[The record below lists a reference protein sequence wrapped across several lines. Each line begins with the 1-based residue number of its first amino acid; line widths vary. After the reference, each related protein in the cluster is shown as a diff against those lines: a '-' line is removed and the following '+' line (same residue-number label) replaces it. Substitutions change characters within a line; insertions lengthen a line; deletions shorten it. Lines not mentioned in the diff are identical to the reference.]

1 MVSGDQL
8 ADAIQLIQKG
18 EWKKAE
24 AALNQSPSDQAA
36 TLYWKGYVLF
46 RTGRFSESASTV
58 SQYLEQKPDSAAGR
72 KVLGL
77 CRFMQGRPAD
87 AERELRQ
94 ATELDPSDSEA
105 LYYLGRLYFTRQDL
119 PAALRT
125 FEKVVRIDSSSVR
138 GYNHLGQTL
147 EALSRFDDAR
157 AAYKKSIEIE
167 QTHTVKS
174 EWPYFNL
181 GVLSLKDGHT
191 QEAIGLFR
199 EALARNADWPEARIQ
214 LAVALSSS
222 GQLEEARLL
231 LARVLEVDPKNAD
244 AHYQM
249 GRLLLKLGEREQ
261 ARSHLRRFESLRRQH

>member
-1 MVSGDQL
+1 MRVPFSCSPIVSGDQL
-8 ADAIQLIQKG
+8 ADAIQLIHKG

-24 AALNQSPSDQAA
+24 ALLNQSPSEEALR
-36 TLYWKGYVLF
+36 LYWKAYVFF
-46 RTGRFSESASTV
+46 RTGRYSEAAATV
-58 SQYLEQKPDSAAGR
+58 SRYLEQKPDSAAGR

-94 ATELDPSDSEA
+94 AAELDPSDSEA
-105 LYYLGRLYFTRQDL
+105 LYYLGRLYFTRRDF

-125 FEKVVRIDSSSVR
+125 FESVVSMDKTSVR

-147 EALSRFDDAR
+147 EALSRFDEAR

-167 QTHTVKS
+167 QTQAAKS

-191 QEAIGLFR
+191 QEAVGLFR
-199 EALARNADWPEARIQ
+199 QALERNADWPEARISTRGGAFIVQ
-214 LAVALSSS
+214 SGGRGPPAAYARSRRRSEECGRALSD
-222 GQLEEARLL
+222 G
-231 LARVLEVDPKNAD
+231 AD
-244 AHYQM
+244 
-249 GRLLLKLGEREQ
+249 
-261 ARSHLRRFESLRRQH
+261 SC